1 MIPDYINCQT
11 NEDVC
16 DYLLTRDCKNGC
28 PYAMSLGIGACCD
41 TGAIGRLEKEIEDET
56 RDV

>member
-1 MIPDYINCQT
+1 MKPDYINCKT

-16 DYLLTRDCKNGC
+16 DYLMLKECPSTC

-41 TGAIGRLEKEIEDET
+41 PGAIGRLEEEIEDET
-56 RDV
+56 RGM